1 VAACEPAAPSLITDY
16 KTTTT
21 ARLTTD
27 GSDAYGSTST
37 PTGMVTSA
45 PTSNTGANLRMVGFK
60 KESPTSVN
68 QEACATWTE
77 GDAGIS
83 QPGVALRIAAAPSR
97 VRAITVTNNILYGA
111 RRVFNIHLGD
121 TTAKTNMVPVGSRSF
136 EWAPAPLPW
145 RFCARAE
152 GTHITMKVWPVAG
165 VASIPGWDDP
175 AFTAKASVP
184 PEWVYAGRPGWYVGH
199 LAAGQRLVSS
209 DLAVSALPSSSA

>member
-1 VAACEPAAPSLITDY
+1 MVIRRFVARTGLCVAALATIGGVAACEPAAPSLITDY

-111 RRVFNIHLGD
+111 SLDRSREVGGRGARHCWSVCGVISGRWWRR
-121 TTAKTNMVPVGSRSF
+121 
-136 EWAPAPLPW
+136 
-145 RFCARAE
+145 C
-152 GTHITMKVWPVAG
+152 
-165 VASIPGWDDP
+165 
-175 AFTAKASVP
+175 
-184 PEWVYAGRPGWYVGH
+184 
-199 LAAGQRLVSS
+199 RLVG
-209 DLAVSALPSSSA
+209 AVAVLGSGSGRVEAGALGRSGVGRGVQLRAVMRP